1 MLLYAS
7 FSDAAFEKT
16 PYWATFGKNGITRRD
31 KTHNNKAR
39 SQHTNET
46 ELNSSSRTEVRELQ
60 CEQLHWNNWSRTNRS
75 GFAAANQA
83 VTQTHVTYKRV
94 TGSTCC
100 RSIQVSSVQF
110 MRCKQTFNLLYDSV
124 PGTGVDLFEVWTR
137 NYWIIV
143 ITNWMTS
150 QLIASK

>member
-1 MLLYAS
+1 MQRS
-7 FSDAAFEKT
+7 K
-16 PYWATFGKNGITRRD
+16 RR
-31 KTHNNKAR
+31 
-39 SQHTNET
+39 
-46 ELNSSSRTEVRELQ
+46 RTERYSENPSSHGETKHIIIKLVRSTRTKQNWTPGRELKFT
-60 CEQLHWNNWSRTNRS
+60 NSNVNSRIEITDRAPTVLVS
-75 GFAAANQA
+75 LQPIKA

-110 MRCKQTFNLLYDSV
+110 MRCKQTFSLLYDSV
-124 PGTGVDLFEVWTR
+124 SGTGVDLFEVWTR

-150 QLIASK
+150 QLVANK